1 MWISITCNTSLGH
14 YVHTQKISQEQ
25 VVLDIRNYN
34 SSVRSIITDAWR
46 TARTLPHHYCLALST
61 ITIMMLK
68 VCLSNILNGHGG
80 PTTYPIAFANCPL
93 FLFPGDFTEN
103 HRNSNILIL
112 PLRCPRPR
120 PHAKGA
126 LRQAYVSRC
135 GKDMKGF
142 LYVLW
147 LFRILNT
154 FCLDCIWYSFDK
166 PILFW
171 Q

>member
-1 MWISITCNTSLGH
+1 MMWISITCNTSLGH

-80 PTTYPIAFANCPL
+80 PTTYPIAFANCL
-93 FLFPGDFTEN
+93 HGTFQ
-103 HRNSNILIL
+103 
-112 PLRCPRPR
+112 LRIRR
-120 PHAKGA
+120 YFYF
-126 LRQAYVSRC
+126 QATLQRTT
-135 GKDMKGF
+135 DI
-142 LYVLW
+142 
-147 LFRILNT
+147 RI
-154 FCLDCIWYSFDK
+154 F
-166 PILFW
+166 
-171 Q
+171 